1 MPKTVRPSKKQRAS
15 RVTPARKLAFSVLE
29 DIRCHKVFLEQAWNR
44 GAKALSLPPAEK
56 AFARLLTTEVVSRR
70 GSLDI
75 LINRVLK
82 SPDDIQDNVR
92 NALRISF
99 VELFYLNKPAHVVS
113 HEGVELVRS
122 FAPKA
127 AGVANFALRRA
138 CEQKTEFP
146 FGNIHSDVSAASLYF
161 GFPQWLTQ
169 KLIDEFGFDSAFH
182 FKENSNCSAPLFFIV
197 NQAHANGPQTLKS
210 LVNQGIKIFP
220 LPRIQQ
226 KDCGLSCFLFARRSD
241 VGNEFVI
248 DLLRKGSLVI
258 SDGAAQKVASLA
270 VPDCF
275 PDRFLEIGAGRGT
288 KSLLLQNVA
297 LSRFG
302 KQMALD
308 TLDVDQSRTKER
320 ISRLKQADIVQN
332 EVFCQ
337 DATHLSHFSDATYD
351 AVFIDAPC
359 TGVGTLRRHA
369 DIRWRVAEHEISVMA
384 EKGLTML
391 KQAARLVKPGGSL
404 TYATCTLFKEENEQ
418 VIEAFLKSE
427 QGNSF
432 SVSSQLLFDDLFHE
446 AQSEPLFDTH
456 FVCKLQ
462 KDVS

>member
-1 MPKTVRPSKKQRAS
+1 M
-15 RVTPARKLAFSVLE
+15 
-29 DIRCHKVFLEQAWNR
+29 
-44 GAKALSLPPAEK
+44 
-56 AFARLLTTEVVSRR
+56 
-70 GSLDI
+70 
-75 LINRVLK
+75 
-82 SPDDIQDNVR
+82 
-92 NALRISF
+92 
-99 VELFYLNKPAHVVS
+99 
-113 HEGVELVRS
+113 
-122 FAPKA
+122 
-127 AGVANFALRRA
+127 
-138 CEQKTEFP
+138 
-146 FGNIHSDVSAASLYF
+146 
-161 GFPQWLTQ
+161 
-169 KLIDEFGFDSAFH
+169 
-182 FKENSNCSAPLFFIV
+182 ENSNCSAPLFFII

-226 KDCGLSCFLFARRSD
+226 KDCGLSCFLFAQRSD

-270 VPDCF
+270 IPDCF

-369 DIRWRVAEHEISVMA
+369 DIRWRVTEHEISAMA

-432 SVSSQLLFDDLFHE
+432 SVSSQLLFDDLFHK